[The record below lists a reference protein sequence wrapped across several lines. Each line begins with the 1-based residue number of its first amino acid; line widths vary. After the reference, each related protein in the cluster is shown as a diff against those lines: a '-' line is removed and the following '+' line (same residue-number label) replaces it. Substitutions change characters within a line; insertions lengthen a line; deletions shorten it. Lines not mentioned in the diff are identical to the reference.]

1 MKEKILSQ
9 LNNHF
14 GELVA
19 TYTFD
24 AGPNACIFLTEK
36 VCVFEKS
43 LVINIIFLSIFQ
55 FVGLVAALLRH
66 FFAGNDE
73 PNFFRG
79 EEVEVVEEDV
89 AKLLG
94 SLSLPKVEGGLKYL
108 IHTSPGEGPEVLQ
121 VKLLV

>member
-1 MKEKILSQ
+1 MSFKDCEKIS
-9 LNNHF
+9 F
-14 GELVA
+14 
-19 TYTFD
+19 
-24 AGPNACIFLTEK
+24 
-36 VCVFEKS
+36 
-43 LVINIIFLSIFQ
+43 VINIIFLSIFQ

-121 VKLLV
+121 VKPSA

>member
-1 MKEKILSQ
+1 MQ

-36 VCVFEKS
+36 VCVFQRARKKS
-43 LVINIIFLSIFQ
+43 FVINIIFLSIFQ

-73 PNFFRG
+73 QNFFRG

-121 VKLLV
+121 VKPLA

>member
-1 MKEKILSQ
+1 MQPTPLTLGPTPASSSQRRSVSFKEHEKIS
-9 LNNHF
+9 F
-14 GELVA
+14 VM
-19 TYTFD
+19 
-24 AGPNACIFLTEK
+24 
-36 VCVFEKS
+36 
-43 LVINIIFLSIFQ
+43 NIIFVSIFQ

-108 IHTSPGEGPEVLQ
+108 IHTSPGEGLEVLQ
-121 VKLLV
+121 VKLPA